1 MPRDLK
7 DKASKAIRE
16 GDQVW
21 TPVRGGKHQ
30 GPVGGVVR
38 TEEEAQET
46 GTKNPPK
53 VLFTDQH
60 GHKVAHNPETLSH
73 VKD

>member
-53 VLFTDQH
+53 PHCQH
-60 GHKVAHNPETLSH
+60 LHQDTKKYRS
-73 VKD
+73 